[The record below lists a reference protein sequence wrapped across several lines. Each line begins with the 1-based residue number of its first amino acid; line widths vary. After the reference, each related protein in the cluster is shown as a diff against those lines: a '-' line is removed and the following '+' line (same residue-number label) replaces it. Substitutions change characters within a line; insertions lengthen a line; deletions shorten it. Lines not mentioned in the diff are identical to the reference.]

1 MRHLWLK
8 ILPRTNTVYLIQ
20 ISKLPIRGLEKKL
33 KKKNFH
39 DIPNFSIKNLMYKFT
54 WFQSYAAFV
63 G

>member
-33 KKKNFH
+33 KKKKTSMIFLTLALK
-39 DIPNFSIKNLMYKFT
+39 ILCINLPDFNHMLHL
-54 WFQSYAAFV
+54 
-63 G
+63 